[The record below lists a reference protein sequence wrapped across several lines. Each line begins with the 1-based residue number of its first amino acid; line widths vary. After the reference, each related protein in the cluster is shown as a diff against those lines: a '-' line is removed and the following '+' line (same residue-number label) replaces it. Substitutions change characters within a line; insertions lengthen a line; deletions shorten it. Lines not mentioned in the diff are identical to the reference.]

1 MSARILIV
9 EDEPGLVLTLADLLS
24 AEGYEVDT
32 AQDGIAGLRK
42 ALEDRFDLIVLD
54 VMLPG
59 KNGFDVCR
67 ELRQKG
73 RDTAV
78 LMLTAR
84 GQVADRIVGLKLGA
98 DDYLPKPFDPAELT
112 ARVEA
117 LLRRAGRSVHGQ
129 VSQFEFGDVLVD
141 FDHGNVTKS
150 GQPVQLAG
158 KELQLLRY
166 LVEHRGQTVSRE
178 ELLEA
183 VWEYSAGVTS
193 RTVDVHIA
201 WLRQKLEDSPQ
212 SPRWIH
218 TVRGVGYR
226 FVP

>member
-1 MSARILIV
+1 MSARVLII
-9 EDEPGLVLTLADLLS
+9 EDEPGLVMTLADLLL
-24 AEGYEVDT
+24 AEGYQVDS
-32 AQDGIAGLRK
+32 AQDGQSGLRK
-42 ALEDRFDLIVLD
+42 ALEGRHDLIILD

-59 KNGFDVCR
+59 MNGFEVCR
-67 ELRQKG
+67 QLRRAG
-73 RDTAV
+73 RGTPV

-84 GQVADRIVGLKLGA
+84 GQVADRVVGLKLGA
-98 DDYLPKPFDPAELT
+98 DDYLAKPFAPEELA
-112 ARVEA
+112 ARIEA
-117 LLRRAGRSVHGQ
+117 LLRRARKEPYAPLGR
-129 VSQFEFGDVLVD
+129 FEFGDVAVD
-141 FDHGNVTKS
+141 FDHGVATKA

-166 LVEHRGQTVSRE
+166 LVERRGQTVSRE
-178 ELLEA
+178 ELLRS
-183 VWEYSAGVTS
+183 VWEYSSGVNS

-212 SPRWIH
+212 SPRFIQ

>member
-32 AQDGIAGLRK
+32 AQDGAAGLRK

-117 LLRRAGRSVHGQ
+117 LLRRAGRSVRGQ
-129 VSQFEFGDVLVD
+129 VSQFEFGDVRVD
-141 FDHGNVTKS
+141 FDHGSATKS
-150 GQPVQLAG
+150 GQPVQLTG

-201 WLRQKLEDSPQ
+201 WLRQKLEDTPQ

>member
-9 EDEPGLVLTLADLLS
+9 EDEPGLLLTLADLLS

-32 AQDGIAGLRK
+32 APDGVAGLRK
-42 ALEDRFDLIVLD
+42 ALEDCFDLIVLD

-112 ARVEA
+112 ARIEA

-129 VSQFEFGDVLVD
+129 VSQFEFGDVRVD
-141 FDHGNVTKS
+141 FDHGEVTKA

-166 LVEHRGQTVSRE
+166 LVEHRGQAVSRE

-201 WLRQKLEDSPQ
+201 WLRQKLEDTPQ

>member
-9 EDEPGLVLTLADLLS
+9 EDEPGLVLTLTDLLA
-24 AEGYEVDT
+24 AEGHEVES
-32 AQDGIAGLRK
+32 AQDGVSGLRK
-42 ALEDRFDLIVLD
+42 AIEGRFDLILLD

-67 ELRQKG
+67 ELRQHG

-84 GQVADRIVGLKLGA
+84 GQVADRVVGLKLGA
-98 DDYLPKPFDPAELT
+98 DDYLAKPFDPAELT
-112 ARVEA
+112 ARIQA
-117 LLRRAGRSVHGQ
+117 LLRRAGHNTYGPPSR
-129 VSQFEFGDVLVD
+129 FEFGDVVAD
-141 FDHGNVTKS
+141 FDHGHVTKA
-150 GQPVQLAG
+150 GKPVPLAG

-178 ELLEA
+178 QLLEA

-201 WLRQKLEDSPQ
+201 WLRQKIEDTPQ

>member
-1 MSARILIV
+1 MSARILVI
-9 EDEPGLVLTLADLLS
+9 EDEPGLVLTLTDLLV
-24 AEGYEVDT
+24 AEGYDVDA
-32 AQDGIAGLRK
+32 AQDGVAGLRK
-42 ALEDRFDLIVLD
+42 ALEGQFDLIVLD

-59 KNGFDVCR
+59 KNGFEVCR
-67 ELRQKG
+67 ELRQQG
-73 RDTAV
+73 RDTAI

-84 GQVADRIVGLKLGA
+84 GQVVDRVVGLKLGA
-98 DDYLPKPFDPAELT
+98 DDYLAKPFDPAELT
-112 ARVEA
+112 ARIEA
-117 LLRRAGRSVHGQ
+117 LLRRTGRNTYGPLAR
-129 VSQFEFGDVLVD
+129 FEFGDVAVD
-141 FDHGNVTKS
+141 FEHGTVTKA
-150 GQPVQLAG
+150 GRPVQLAG

-178 ELLEA
+178 QLLEA

-201 WLRQKLEDSPQ
+201 WLRQKLEDTPQ